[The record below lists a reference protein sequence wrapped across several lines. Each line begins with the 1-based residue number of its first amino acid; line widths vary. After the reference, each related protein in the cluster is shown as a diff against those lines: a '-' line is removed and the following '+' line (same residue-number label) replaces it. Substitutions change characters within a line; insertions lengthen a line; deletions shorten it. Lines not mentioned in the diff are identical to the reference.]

1 MSNKVD
7 NKIKLNLVQ
16 KQVFW
21 RFYFFGQAGWNYEK
35 MQGLGY
41 YYSMYPL
48 IDSLYS
54 DLEEK
59 KEMAITQSQFFNTN
73 VAMAPI
79 ILGIDTALQTEK
91 GIEAKDTIASIKTG
105 LMGPLA
111 GIGDTLFHVIP
122 STIIGSIA
130 SYMALQGNPIGILL
144 WVLFGIA
151 RLAIIRAFFSMGYR
165 EGTKLVSELGE
176 KLKRITNSANILGMT
191 VIGALIPSV
200 VKANFA
206 LEFTKGEVSI
216 SIQEL
221 ADQILPG
228 LAPVLVVFLTYWLLG
243 RKNMNSTRVTLL
255 LILIGILAFNLKIF
269 I

>member
-1 MSNKVD
+1 MSNEKG
-7 NKIKLNLVQ
+7 NKIKLNSVQ

-48 IDSLYS
+48 INSLYS
-54 DLEEK
+54 DPEEK
-59 KEMAITQSQFFNTN
+59 KEMAISESQFFNTN

-79 ILGIDTALQTEK
+79 ILGIDTALQTET
-91 GIEAKDTIASIKTG
+91 GFESKDTVVSIKTG

-130 SYMALQGNPIGILL
+130 SYMALQGNPFGVIL

-151 RLAIIRAFFSMGYR
+151 RLTIIRSFFSMGYK

-176 KLKRITNSANILGMT
+176 KLKKITDAANVLGMT

-206 LEFTKGEVSI
+206 FEFKKGEVQI

-221 ADQILPG
+221 ADQILPA

-255 LILIGILAFNLKIF
+255 LILIGVIAFNLKIF
-269 I
+269 S